1 MLDYMERHDVRDD
14 YGNVL
19 YNVTTVARVMNT
31 PTWFAASDTATVTKV
46 PAKPK
51 PAEAFAALREKFGA
65 QFDAMP
71 EPAPAYDTRTSTDRI
86 NALEA
91 QVRRQAS
98 TIAALEAYIRDHSE
112 RDDVPFGT
120 LRMAEDAWSVGG

>member
-1 MLDYMERHDVRDD
+1 MLDYMETHDVTDD

-19 YNVTTVARVMNT
+19 YNVTTVQSV
-31 PTWFAASDTATVTKV
+31 
-46 PAKPK
+46 KPK
-51 PAEAFAALREKFGA
+51 PAEAFAALREQFGA

-112 RDDVPFGT
+112 RDDVPFTT
-120 LRMAEDAWSVGG
+120 LRMAEDAWGVGG

>member
-1 MLDYMERHDVRDD
+1 MLDFIERHDVTDD

-31 PTWFAASDTATVTKV
+31 PTWFAASDTATVSKV

-51 PAEAFAALREKFGA
+51 PTEAFAALREKFGA

-71 EPAPAYDTRTSTDRI
+71 EPKAQYGIPTSTDRI
-86 NALEA
+86 DALEA
-91 QVRRQAS
+91 QVKQQAA

-120 LRMAEDAWSVGG
+120 LRMAEDAQVAA